1 VRRRL
6 TALLVLVVLAAP
18 AIALASSTD
27 PVRRLDPADGR
38 KADSIIFKQKDFA
51 VDWKRVASSV
61 SGGGGD
67 LSCAYYKPDGSDLTL
82 TGHAEAEFARGG
94 VSSVLSYADVYA
106 TAKDAA
112 TAWSRTVRP
121 ALARCLGDFFE
132 REAAAPGMKVSVVG
146 NGRAPFPRVAPRTA
160 AFRIDVKMLVTQS
173 GQTKEVPLALPLL
186 VIGRGRAE
194 AGFLTFA
201 SRGVS
206 TGDLHTY
213 GKLLAERMKAAGF

>member
-6 TALLVLVVLAAP
+6 TALLLLVVLAAP
-18 AIALASSTD
+18 AIALASGAD
-27 PVRRLDPADGR
+27 PRRKLDAADER
-38 KADSIIFKQKDFA
+38 KAQSIIFKREDFA
-51 VDWKRVASSV
+51 AGWKRAASAV
-61 SGGGGD
+61 SSGGGD
-67 LSCAYYKPDGSDLTL
+67 LSCAYYNPDGSDLTL

-106 TAKDAA
+106 TAKEAA
-112 TAWSRTVRP
+112 TAWSRTVTP

-132 REAAAPGMKVSVVG
+132 REAAVPGMKVSVVSH
-146 NGRAPFPRVAPRTA
+146 GRTPFPRVAPRTA
-160 AFRIDVKMLVTQS
+160 AFRIDVKMLVTQA
-173 GQTKEVPLALPLL
+173 GQTRAVPLALHLL

-201 SRGVS
+201 SQGVG
-206 TGDLHTY
+206 TGDLHAY